1 MDVHL
6 ERMTSPMPV
15 TPYRASSEEEDV
27 STWMCPGRPL

>member
-6 ERMTSPMPV
+6 ERMTSPVPV
-15 TPYRASSEEEDV
+15 RVSVDPPEEEDA